1 MKRILPPWSKEA
13 KIALIKKD
21 MSVTELSDEI
31 GISRCYVSRVV
42 NGSTYAPEIA
52 DRISRAL
59 DITIPYSQN
68 II

>member
-21 MSVTELSDEI
+21 MSVTELADEI

-42 NGSTYAPEIA
+42 NGSAFAPEIA
-52 DRISRAL
+52 ERVSKAL